1 MSKILNKSI
10 FIKSNGAMTIKDHF
24 FLPCLF
30 PPTENIN
37 DTQKSWNVSRCF
49 IHFNLSNF
57 IYRTILYIH
66 YKVLWFI
73 IRYYINLTLYTHI
86 GKENNPQWTEQPLSN
101 NSTLKKLQ

>member
-37 DTQKSWNVSRCF
+37 DTQKKLKC
-49 IHFNLSNF
+49 
-57 IYRTILYIH
+57 
-66 YKVLWFI
+66 KQM
-73 IRYYINLTLYTHI
+73 LYTF
-86 GKENNPQWTEQPLSN
+86 
-101 NSTLKKLQ
+101 